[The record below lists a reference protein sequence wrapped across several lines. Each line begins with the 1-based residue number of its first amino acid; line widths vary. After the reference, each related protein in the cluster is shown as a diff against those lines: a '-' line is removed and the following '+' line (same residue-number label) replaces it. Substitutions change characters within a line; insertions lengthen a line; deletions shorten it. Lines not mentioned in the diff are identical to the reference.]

1 MKGGRG
7 RGRGRQNERKT
18 AGVGGQEGRG
28 EGRHWQGDLSLSLSL
43 SLSLPTHAHTHTHTH
58 THTLGPQNID
68 HGRQHGLEEQDWALT
83 NALQQLAQRQ
93 HLLEQTVAGRAAA
106 PHLRL
111 LILINKK
118 TISQLPESVGCTH
131 AVTWATHS
139 HQCRSCRNWCSGVAS
154 RARTHS
160 V

>member
-1 MKGGRG
+1 MRGKQRELEGGKAGGKGGTG
-7 RGRGRQNERKT
+7 RGIS
-18 AGVGGQEGRG
+18 
-28 EGRHWQGDLSLSLSL
+28 LSLSLSL
-43 SLSLPTHAHTHTHTH
+43 SLSPDTRTHTHTHTH

-68 HGRQHGLEEQDWALT
+68 HGREHGLEEQDWALT